1 MLCYITHNRYIHRY
15 VTPHG
20 ISMHTSVTCYSSICY
35 VTSHITD
42 MLHITQ
48 QIHLYVMLHI
58 TQLFIYMLC
67 YTSHNRC
74 IHRNFMCPNISKH
87 VYLSSV
93 LCCITHNRC
102 IYMIRHMSEHNK
114 HVYLS
119 SVLCCITHTHRCIH
133 TYLMSH
139 HTDMTCVVT
148 QHIYAYIQL
157 STHRICHE
165 YTYEVAT
172 NSRLPKNIGLF
183 CKRALQKRPIF
194 SKSDLHFEGAYQS

>member
-1 MLCYITHNRYIHRY
+1 MLPHMPYPCTHLSYVIHRY
-15 VTPHG
+15 V
-20 ISMHTSVTCYSSICY
+20 MF
-35 VTSHITD
+35 
-42 MLHITQ
+42 
-48 QIHLYVMLHI
+48 HI
-58 TQLFIYMLC
+58 TQLFIDMLC
-67 YTSHNRC
+67 STSHNRC

-157 STHRICHE
+157 STHIISMH
-165 YTYEVAT
+165 TY
-172 NSRLPKNIGLF
+172 NSQRTSYLCIHTTLNTSHLSRVYVSSGYK
-183 CKRALQKRPIF
+183 
-194 SKSDLHFEGAYQS
+194 